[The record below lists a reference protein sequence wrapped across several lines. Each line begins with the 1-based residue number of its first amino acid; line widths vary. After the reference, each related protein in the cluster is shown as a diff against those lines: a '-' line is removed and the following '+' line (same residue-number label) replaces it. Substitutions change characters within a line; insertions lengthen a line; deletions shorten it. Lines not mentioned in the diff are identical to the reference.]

1 MNAIAVTVFVTGWI
15 LIGLIT
21 GLWMARHGHS
31 PLWTGIAVV
40 LGPLFVPI
48 ALERVE
54 RRPRL
59 ASSGPDGNAP
69 VGTDP
74 TDRPRLMVGMDGS
87 PESEHALDTALAI
100 MGTRCGT
107 LMLAEVVS
115 YDDAA
120 EGASTAALVDAA
132 SARLARAAARV
143 LDVATRY
150 EVLAG
155 PPGETLRRFAQDQ
168 SMDLLVVGRHGRDLS
183 ARLMGSVSSDLV
195 HHATVPVL
203 VVEPLQVGPTAPDLV
218 ATGVTGPESS
228 GDADGLR

>member
-1 MNAIAVTVFVTGWI
+1 MNAIFVTGWV
-15 LIGLIT
+15 LVGLIT
-21 GLWMARHGHS
+21 GLWMARHAHS
-31 PLWTGIAVV
+31 PMWTGIAVI
-40 LGPLFVPI
+40 LGPLFAPI

-59 ASSGPDGNAP
+59 ASTGPNGNAP
-69 VGTDP
+69 VGPDA

-87 PESEHALDTALAI
+87 PESEHGLDTALAI
-100 MGTRCGT
+100 LGARCGT

-120 EGASTAALVDAA
+120 EGASTTALVDAA
-132 SARLARAAARV
+132 SARLARAAERV

-155 PPGETLRRFAQDQ
+155 PPGETLRRFAQEQ
-168 SMDLLVVGRHGRDLS
+168 SMDLLVVGRHGRGFS

-195 HHATVPVL
+195 NHATVPVL
-203 VVEPLQVGPTAPDLV
+203 FVEPQHVGPTGPDLV
-218 ATGVTGPESS
+218 ATGPESS
-228 GDADGLR
+228 GDTDGLR